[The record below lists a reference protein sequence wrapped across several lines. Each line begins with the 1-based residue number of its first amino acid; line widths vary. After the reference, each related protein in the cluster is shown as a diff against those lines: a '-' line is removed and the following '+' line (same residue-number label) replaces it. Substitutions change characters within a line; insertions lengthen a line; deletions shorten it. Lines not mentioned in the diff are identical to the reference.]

1 MAGLAS
7 GALGAATG
15 LTGPPIVILFTAR
28 QLARDAF
35 RGTIS
40 AYFIVTDLIGLAII
54 FAGGTAGAPEGKLT
68 LLLTLPAALGVLAGN
83 AVARRLSP
91 AAFRALLARIVE
103 NDIVDRVRWSQRG
116 CRDWKK
122 QRPLPSDTVLQL
134 DAPARSVT
142 EPPDRADRNEQ
153 QAWLRLALELLEP
166 DDREVI
172 RLRDWD
178 GLSFIQLG
186 ERLDTTEEAARK
198 RYVRA
203 LPKLSQ
209 KLELLRRGQWQN
221 SVAEDQPTGGGSN
234 AS

>member
-1 MAGLAS
+1 MNDGQDSITRRLQRVHAG
-7 GALGAATG
+7 
-15 LTGPPIVILFTAR
+15 
-28 QLARDAF
+28 D
-35 RGTIS
+35 
-40 AYFIVTDLIGLAII
+40 D
-54 FAGGTAGAPEGKLT
+54 
-68 LLLTLPAALGVLAGN
+68 AALHQLVHEHLPWIEAHVRKRLTPQARTLGDTQDFVQEAMLAVLRDGP
-83 AVARRLSP
+83 RFTIDSP